1 MADVLT
7 FTEKAEKIE
16 RKVKQNHE
24 EHFLS
29 IQKSAKSLETFF
41 RKQLE
46 NTTGDM
52 TEKINNV
59 QDTCK

>member
-52 TEKINNV
+52 TERINNV